1 MLTRAIILATL
12 ILATPAAA
20 SEWGRPS
27 DPGGLVA
34 AYLTRNALAG
44 GARDEIHGDCVSAC
58 VLRLG
63 NSGACVYEST
73 TLWFHRPR
81 GYGGDTAPAFLA
93 VLPPRVS
100 RFVAANG
107 YLDSNEL
114 RPLYGWQLIRMGVRD
129 CRR

>member
-1 MLTRAIILATL
+1 VRRVALAAL

-27 DPGGLVA
+27 DPGGRVA
-34 AYLTRNALAG
+34 DYLMRNALAG
-44 GARDEIHGDCVSAC
+44 GARDEIRGDCVSAC

-63 NSGACVYEST
+63 NSGACVYPDT

-81 GYGGDTAPAFLA
+81 GYGGDTVPAFLA
-93 VLPPRVS
+93 VLPRLV
-100 RFVAANG
+100 RDLVVRNG
-107 YLDSNEL
+107 LLESDEL